1 VSASGV
7 DTCSFAFRPS
17 SQPFWDRLVTKSHR
31 PSAAGGI
38 RFEIPGPGR
47 TSLLAWPS
55 YGLVALEGR
64 LAAVVT
70 GDQDNHALMPK
81 QQLEA
86 GEAIAA
92 RAIEA
97 LAGAAMFKPADCTDG
112 ELRRYDLASELLF
125 EDAADG
131 IAFLRTV
138 ATLTPAGKKRDV
150 IGNEIP
156 ETIYFRTPKRLVVTE
171 RIYDKGRESGS
182 HPPGHRIRVE
192 AQRRPAKSKRRR
204 SAIVGR
210 MDLASDFGRTLSP
223 YVGAERLIA
232 SGTNGATSHLVQQ
245 AVNGELSI
253 AKAERMIGTLALL
266 HDYGRAVYP
275 DVRQQQ
281 RRLQELRA
289 AGIVL
294 ADELPADRVVPVTQL
309 LGQMVDSFTA

>member
-1 VSASGV
+1 MSASGV
-7 DTCSFAFRPS
+7 DTCSFAFRPT
-17 SQPFWDRLVTKSHR
+17 SQAFWDHLVTRNNR

-38 RFEIPGPGR
+38 RFEIPGPGM

-55 YGLVALEGR
+55 HGIAALEGR

-81 QQLEA
+81 QQLQP
-86 GEAIAA
+86 GEDVAA

-97 LAGAAMFKPADCTDG
+97 LAGVPMFRPGECSDG
-112 ELRRYDLASELLF
+112 ELRRYDLAAELLF
-125 EDAADG
+125 DDAADG
-131 IAFLRTV
+131 IAFLRSV

-150 IGNEIP
+150 IGNEVP
-156 ETIYFRTPKRLVVTE
+156 ETVYFRTPKRLVVTE
-171 RIYDKGRESGS
+171 RVYDKGRESGS

-192 AQRRPAKSKRRR
+192 AQRRPPKSRRRR
-204 SAIVGR
+204 SGIVGR

-223 YVGAERLIA
+223 YVSAERLIA
-232 SGTNGATSHLVQQ
+232 SGTNGATAHLVQQ

-275 DVRQQQ
+275 DVQQQQ
-281 RRLQELRA
+281 RRLRELRS

-309 LGQMVDSFTA
+309 LGDLVDSFTA